1 VGGLA
6 PAKAQSWLTW
16 PCPNFSCQVY
26 CKLAWMKMGMPPQ
39 QGVARTNTLRA
50 TPKNTVVKAWA
61 DLDQGQLVFY
71 DPECTLASIN
81 HPQIDWNAIHKQWS
95 GHHFDWWTNL
105 LDLSGGTIRT
115 IRDASKP
122 RHGGHDLGRLAD
134 APGRERGAGHLQL
147 PGGSPAQDRHAPQLR
162 ATGRMRPAERQ
173 AGKSGD

>member
-105 LDLSGGTIRT
+105 LDLTGGTIRT
-115 IRDASKP
+115 IQGTQANPGTGDATWDGWDSK
-122 RHGGHDLGRLAD
+122 G
-134 APGRERGAGHLQL
+134 
-147 PGGSPAQDRHAPQLR
+147 DRPLF
-162 ATGRMRPAERQ
+162 
-173 AGKSGD
+173 